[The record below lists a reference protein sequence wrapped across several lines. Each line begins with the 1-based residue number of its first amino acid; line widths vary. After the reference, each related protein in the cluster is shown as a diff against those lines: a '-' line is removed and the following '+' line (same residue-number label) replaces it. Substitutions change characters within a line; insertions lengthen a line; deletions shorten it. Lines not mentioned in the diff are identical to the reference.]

1 MGDTRPLPAKRGR
14 IVSRYEYRG
23 RPSRSNEE
31 SFVGRAQ
38 PARGQTEHAC
48 VYPLEKNVQAA
59 YNSLLSKYAPSC
71 SPRATSSDPGSQF
84 DEVLFCIERALAS
97 PPPSPVVYPLL
108 PPWLQA
114 RDMHG
119 YERWQDDDSVTSHLA
134 PVSPTTFVEDGC
146 EATPQPPATTPTG
159 CTGPTD
165 ARPLA
170 E

>member
-48 VYPLEKNVQAA
+48 VYLPEKNVQAA

-71 SPRATSSDPGSQF
+71 SPRATSSDPVSQF

-97 PPPSPVVYPLL
+97 PPSPVVYPLL
-108 PPWLQA
+108 PWLQA
-114 RDMHG
+114 RDMRG
-119 YERWQDDDSVTSHLA
+119 YERRQGGDGVTSHLV
-134 PVSPTTFVEDGC
+134 PISPATFVEDGC
-146 EATPQPPATTPTG
+146 EGYAAIVRDNADGTYNVSFVPE
-159 CTGPTD
+159 
-165 ARPLA
+165 LA
-170 E
+170 G